1 MVATFHRQPGFIYFS
16 PALNQGLAAMTDEE
30 HAYMNIY
37 EYERKT
43 RGKTHGVR
51 VSEVGKGIKDKSC
64 DIRQLM

>member
-1 MVATFHRQPGFIYFS
+1 
-16 PALNQGLAAMTDEE
+16 MTDEE